1 MPISNSFTCPSGHT
15 FNAVAK
21 LRARCP
27 DCGLMARREFGTSSS
42 EAKESKITP
51 TPSIGVKRRRASLRN
66 SSTKEETQTS
76 SEDGSSPVIDSKTEK
91 PSESESK
98 DSAKLTQSPSRRM
111 ATVVRRG
118 RVATPKKKPAIVAR
132 RNARKS
138 PPSVRRMPE
147 GSKER
152 KVVEQL
158 QGGSKPFWVRVKE
171 DYFRA

>member
-27 DCGLMARREFGTSSS
+27 DCGLMARREFSTSSS
-42 EAKESKITP
+42 QATELKTTP
-51 TPSIGVKRRRASLRN
+51 TPITGPRRRRPSLQ
-66 SSTKEETQTS
+66 SSSHKVEEKTTS
-76 SEDGSSPVIDSKTEK
+76 ADGSSPAT
-91 PSESESK
+91 ESK
-98 DSAKLTQSPSRRM
+98 KDEPSKSETVVSEKLTPSPSRKM

-138 PPSVRRMPE
+138 PPSVHRMPV

-158 QGGSKPFWVRVKE
+158 EGGSKPFWVRVKE
-171 DYFRA
+171 GYFRA